1 MAPFGLLLSSA
12 TAHQYHIR
20 SFINKNICPLVFP
33 LSKAKANSFNE
44 HLIKELDFETQSDY
58 SFHVVITDGVAVDT
72 TLVKIK
78 VLNVNDWN
86 PTFRYLEYEFFVT
99 ENSMTNGA
107 KVGKIEVCCRKY
119 F

>member
-1 MAPFGLLLSSA
+1 M
-12 TAHQYHIR
+12 
-20 SFINKNICPLVFP
+20 
-33 LSKAKANSFNE
+33 
-44 HLIKELDFETQSDY
+44 DFETQSDY

-78 VLNVNDWN
+78 VLYVNDWN
-86 PTFRYLEYEFFVT
+86 PTFRYLEYEFFVS